1 MQDLLTLA
9 AELRKRGEPFALAT
23 VVRCE
28 RPTSAKPGA
37 KALIRPDGRV
47 VGWVGGACA
56 EPVVARE
63 AQAALRDG
71 QPRLVVLVGDGGR
84 DPARTEGIVHFPMTC
99 HSGGTLEIYV
109 EPFLPK
115 ALLVLVGHG
124 PVIETL
130 ATIGETAGF
139 AVSVLPADAVAGAL
153 RGLSLDPS
161 ASVVVATHGE
171 LDEEVLTRALATP
184 AGYLS
189 LVASRKRA
197 GAIVETLR
205 HRGVPPA
212 QLDRLK
218 APAGLDIGAVTPE
231 EIAVS
236 ILAEIIQARHH
247 APGRAGDAARGG
259 PGRRGGDGSHLRDDR
274 RGGHRASSVRL
285 GGPLGLL
292 LLRTLQGHLRRR
304 SRPLRG
310 GALRLRELPPE
321 HVRSLAAARP
331 AWSKIPGCLGPS
343 SCPCGR
349 PSPASC
355 PTARRSAWAP
365 RSKRSS
371 RSRRATS

>member
-1 MQDLLTLA
+1 MPEDLLTLA

-130 ATIGETAGF
+130 ATLGETAGH
-139 AVSVLPADAVAGAL
+139 AVSVLPGDTVAEAL
-153 RGLSLDPS
+153 RGLSLGPS
-161 ASVVVATHGE
+161 TAVVVATHGDD
-171 LDEEVLTRALATP
+171 DEQALTRVLATS
-184 AGYLS
+184 AGYVS

-205 HRGVPPA
+205 HRGVPA
-212 QLDRLK
+212 EQLARLK

-247 APGRAGDAARGG
+247 RAAEPVVAAGIE
-259 PGRRGGDGSHLRDDR
+259 
-274 RGGHRASSVRL
+274 A
-285 GGPLGLL
+285 
-292 LLRTLQGHLRRR
+292 
-304 SRPLRG
+304 
-310 GALRLRELPPE
+310 GALAEAPALAEAKDPICGMTVEVATAR
-321 HVRSLAAARP
+321 HQSDWAGRSVYFCCRHCKETFDAEPARYAAAL
-331 AWSKIPGCLGPS
+331 AG
-343 SCPCGR
+343 
-349 PSPASC
+349 
-355 PTARRSAWAP
+355 
-365 RSKRSS
+365 
-371 RSRRATS
+371 

>member
-1 MQDLLTLA
+1 MLA
-9 AELRKRGEPFALAT
+9 AGLRERGEPFALAT

-47 VGWVGGACA
+47 AGWVGGACA

-63 AQAALRDG
+63 ALAALRDG

-130 ATIGETAGF
+130 ATLGETAGH
-139 AVSVLPADAVAGAL
+139 AVSVLTGDATAAL
-153 RGLSLDPS
+153 RGLSLGS
-161 ASVVVATHGE
+161 TSSVVVATHGDD
-171 LDEEVLTRALATP
+171 DEQALTRVLATP
-184 AGYLS
+184 AGYVS

-205 HRGVPPA
+205 QRGVPA
-212 QLDRLK
+212 EQLARLK

-247 APGRAGDAARGG
+247 RPAEPAMLATALAEAKDPICGMTVEVATARHQSDWAGRSVYFCCRHCKETFDAEPARY
-259 PGRRGGDGSHLRDDR
+259 
-274 RGGHRASSVRL
+274 
-285 GGPLGLL
+285 
-292 LLRTLQGHLRRR
+292 
-304 SRPLRG
+304 
-310 GALRLRELPPE
+310 
-321 HVRSLAAARP
+321 AAAL
-331 AWSKIPGCLGPS
+331 AG
-343 SCPCGR
+343 
-349 PSPASC
+349 
-355 PTARRSAWAP
+355 
-365 RSKRSS
+365 
-371 RSRRATS
+371 

>member
-1 MQDLLTLA
+1 MPEDLLTLA
-9 AELRKRGEPFALAT
+9 ADLRKRGEPFALAT

-130 ATIGETAGF
+130 ATLGETAGF
-139 AVSVLPADAVAGAL
+139 AVSILPGDTVAGAL

-161 ASVVVATHGE
+161 TSVVVATHGE

-205 HRGVPPA
+205 RRGVPPA

-236 ILAEIIQARHH
+236 ILAEIIQSRHRQRVEPVMPLAQAPPTLEATDPICGMSVEVATARHQSDW
-247 APGRAGDAARGG
+247 AGRSVYFCCRRCKDIFDADPARY
-259 PGRRGGDGSHLRDDR
+259 
-274 RGGHRASSVRL
+274 
-285 GGPLGLL
+285 
-292 LLRTLQGHLRRR
+292 
-304 SRPLRG
+304 
-310 GALRLRELPPE
+310 
-321 HVRSLAAARP
+321 AAAL
-331 AWSKIPGCLGPS
+331 SG
-343 SCPCGR
+343 
-349 PSPASC
+349 
-355 PTARRSAWAP
+355 
-365 RSKRSS
+365 
-371 RSRRATS
+371 

>member
-1 MQDLLTLA
+1 MPEDLLTLA
-9 AELRKRGEPFALAT
+9 AELRARGEPFALAT

-47 VGWVGGACA
+47 TGWVGGACA

-63 AQAALRDG
+63 ALAALRDG

-130 ATIGETAGF
+130 ATLGETAGH
-139 AVSVLPADAVAGAL
+139 AVSVLTGDATAAL
-153 RGLSLDPS
+153 RGLSLGS
-161 ASVVVATHGE
+161 TASVVVATHGD
-171 LDEEVLTRALATP
+171 DEQALTRVLATP
-184 AGYLS
+184 AGYVS

-197 GAIVETLR
+197 GAIVDTLR
-205 HRGVPPA
+205 QRGVPA
-212 QLDRLK
+212 DQLARLK

-236 ILAEIIQARHH
+236 ILAEIIQAR
-247 APGRAGDAARGG
+247 R
-259 PGRRGGDGSHLRDDR
+259 
-274 RGGHRASSVRL
+274 HRAAEPV
-285 GGPLGLL
+285 
-292 LLRTLQGHLRRR
+292 
-304 SRPLRG
+304 
-310 GALRLRELPPE
+310 
-321 HVRSLAAARP
+321 AAAEMAAATFATALAEAKDP
-331 AWSKIPGCLGPS
+331 I
-343 SCPCGR
+343 CGMTVEV
-349 PSPASC
+349 A
-355 PTARRSAWAP
+355 TARHQSDWAGRSVYFCCRHCKETFDAEPA
-365 RSKRSS
+365 RY
-371 RSRRATS
+371 AAALAG

>member
-1 MQDLLTLA
+1 VAEDLLALA
-9 AELRKRGEPFALAT
+9 ADLRRRGEPFALAT

-63 AQAALRDG
+63 ALAALRDG
-71 QPRLVVLVGDGGR
+71 QSRLVVLVGDGGP

-124 PVIETL
+124 PVIDTL
-130 ATIGETAGF
+130 ATLGETAGF
-139 AVSVLPADAVAGAL
+139 AVSVLPGETVGGAL
-153 RGLSLDPS
+153 HGLSLDPS

-171 LDEEVLTRALATP
+171 VDEEVLTRVLATR
-184 AGYLS
+184 AGYTS

-205 HRGVPPA
+205 HRGVPPG

-236 ILAEIIQARHH
+236 ILAEIVQSRHRRRAEPEMPLAEAPAAAETTDPICGMSVEVATARHRSDW
-247 APGRAGDAARGG
+247 AGRSVYFCCGRCKDIFDADPARY
-259 PGRRGGDGSHLRDDR
+259 
-274 RGGHRASSVRL
+274 
-285 GGPLGLL
+285 
-292 LLRTLQGHLRRR
+292 
-304 SRPLRG
+304 
-310 GALRLRELPPE
+310 
-321 HVRSLAAARP
+321 AAAL
-331 AWSKIPGCLGPS
+331 SG
-343 SCPCGR
+343 
-349 PSPASC
+349 
-355 PTARRSAWAP
+355 
-365 RSKRSS
+365 
-371 RSRRATS
+371 